1 MFRYN
6 RMGIHDPDRSWTE
19 LDLRLIF
26 DGLFAVFDDCF
37 FNGLNGLNVLN
48 FNLILLDLNF

>member
-37 FNGLNGLNVLN
+37 FNGLNGLNVLD